1 MNKTKNAATW
11 LKDHLPTRRRIIQ
24 LYAALLTNAN
34 LKGFATGRIYAGE
47 GAVSKYM
54 CVPGLNCYSCPGA
67 VRACPLGSLQNALA
81 SSNTRTPVYILGILA
96 LFGVLLGR
104 TICGFLC
111 PFGLVQDL
119 LHKIPTPKLKK
130 NRVTRV
136 LVVLVV
142 LVSLAYMLRDLPVP
156 GFCKYICPAG
166 TLGGA
171 ISLLL
176 HPDNNELFG
185 MLGPLFTWKLALP
198 VSFLVS
204 WVFIYRTFCR
214 FFCPLGAI
222 YGFFN
227 KIALLGV
234 KCVEEKC
241 THCGLCVSHCKMDI
255 RRVGDHECIQCGACM
270 DVCPTKA
277 IEWKGSKIFLKDNE
291 GGAPAKPRKGL
302 KYGLRAAAV
311 IVLAAALEFL
321 QTKGWLDTATI
332 YAHTPVQSHGRPTR
346 ELFTQYGGKDSFP
359 MTVIISPEGQIV
371 FQQTGAVSY
380 EELAQQVQRIFG

>member
-1 MNKTKNAATW
+1 M
-11 LKDHLPTRRRIIQ
+11 
-24 LYAALLTNAN
+24 
-34 LKGFATGRIYAGE
+34 G
-47 GAVSKYM
+47 
-54 CVPGLNCYSCPGA
+54 
-67 VRACPLGSLQNALA
+67 ACPLGSLQNALA

-136 LVVLVV
+136 LSYFKYVLLVVLVV
-142 LVSLAYMLRDLPVP
+142 LVPLAYMLRDLPVP

-185 MLGPLFTWKLALP
+185 MLGPLFTWKFALP

-204 WVFIYRTFCR
+204 CVFIYRTFCR

-222 YGFFN
+222 HGFFN

-255 RRVGDHECIQCGACM
+255 RHVGDHECIQCGACM

-311 IVLAAALEFL
+311 IVLAAALIFFNVVQKPVEATQTVSGDPAPDFTVESFTGDTYTLSDHVGENGDGKAVILNFWFVSCTPLCGGTASL
-321 QTKGWLDTATI
+321 QPVRPGLRRPGDGDRRGLHRRSGGGAGVPSNQGLAGHRHDLRPHPGTVPWA
-332 YAHTPVQSHGRPTR
+332 AHQ
-346 ELFTQYGGKDSFP
+346 
-359 MTVIISPEGQIV
+359 
-371 FQQTGAVSY
+371 
-380 EELAQQVQRIFG
+380 